1 MIKRLIFVLG
11 LALILTGC
19 GQPDGNP
26 AGKEEPKAG
35 IQEGQ
40 RYTLEMFMQI
50 DMGDSYEEVQALLGD
65 PGESMDDNER
75 LKQYQWTNEDESQI
89 NVTFYDNE
97 ATAKSQAYLGS
108 LLSGKQAVNLA
119 MYNKLTEGMAIG
131 EVEDILGAGTLRMLA
146 LVEGEE
152 EMILAWDNSDGSGIS
167 VTFLEGKVT
176 KTSKIMLK

>member
-1 MIKRLIFVLG
+1 MIKRLIFLFV

-35 IQEGQ
+35 NQEGR

-50 DMGDSYEEVQALLGD
+50 DMGHTYEEVQALLGD
-65 PGESMDDNER
+65 PGENMVDNER

-89 NVTFYDNE
+89 NATFYDNE
-97 ATAKSQAYLGS
+97 AVAKSQAHLGPS
-108 LLSGKQAVNLA
+108 LTGKQAVTLA
-119 MYNKLTEGMAIG
+119 MYNKLTEGMTIQ
-131 EVEDILGAGTLRMLA
+131 EVEGIMGAGTQRMYA
-146 LVEGEE
+146 LVEGKE

-176 KTSKIMLK
+176 KISKMMLK